1 MMTQPD
7 SQSTAARD
15 MEGQQLPQ
23 RTLWQSIVLL
33 QRQFPLLQILV
44 LIAALAYGT
53 LTMDSFLNPFSVR
66 TMLILASL
74 LGLAALGQTLAI
86 LVGGIDVS
94 IPAFI
99 VLGSTLITQITG
111 PEGVPLGVAILVIIV
126 LAGFCG
132 GLSGWIAHKYS
143 IHPLIVT
150 LAMGSLVSGV
160 LLGWTN
166 ANITGVAPP
175 FLGALTRP
183 FASTFGLPVPPVV
196 IIWLAVGVIMAVVLK
211 RTVFGRQLYATALNP
226 RAADLALVR
235 TRFIWVTVFAI
246 SAIASAM
253 TGLLVVGFA
262 GTANATLGD
271 PYLFQG
277 LAAVILGGAAP
288 LTGAVDYWRTMLG
301 AMIFTVLST
310 LLVAGGFT
318 EADKQITFGLLILVA
333 VGVYGREPRVKDRV

>member
-1 MMTQPD
+1 MDQQTNQPNEIYETQIPD
-7 SQSTAARD
+7 
-15 MEGQQLPQ
+15 
-23 RTLWQSIVLL
+23 RTLWQAVVLL
-33 QRQFPLLQILV
+33 QKQYPLLQLLV
-44 LIAALAYGT
+44 LAGGLAYGA
-53 LTMDSFLNPFSVR
+53 LMMDGFLNAFSLR
-66 TMLILASL
+66 TMLVLASL

-99 VLGSTLITQITG
+99 VLGSTLVTQLTG
-111 PEGVPLGVAILVIIV
+111 DTGLPLIVAICVIIV

-143 IHPLIVT
+143 IHPIIVT

-166 ANITGVAPP
+166 ANITGVAPS
-175 FLGALTRP
+175 FLGDLTRP

-196 IIWLAVGVIMAVVLK
+196 IIWLAVGLITAIILK
-211 RTVFGRQLYATALNP
+211 RTIFGRQLYATALNP

-235 TRFIWVTVFAI
+235 TRSIWTIVFAI
-246 SAIASAM
+246 SAIVSAM

-277 LAAVILGGAAP
+277 LVAVILGGAAP
-288 LTGAVDYWRTMLG
+288 LIGAVDYWRTMLG

-318 EADKQITFGLLILVA
+318 EADKQITFGILILIA
-333 VGVYGREPRVKDRV
+333 VGVYGREARVKDRV

>member
-1 MMTQPD
+1 MPKHSSIASDIYTAQD
-7 SQSTAARD
+7 QRRTVWQRVVALQSQ
-15 MEGQQLPQ
+15 
-23 RTLWQSIVLL
+23 V
-33 QRQFPLLQILV
+33 PLLQLIV
-44 LIAALAYGT
+44 LGAALIYGAVM
-53 LTMDSFLNPFSVR
+53 MDGFFNPFSLR
-66 TMLILASL
+66 TMLVLASL

-99 VLGSTLITQITG
+99 VLGSTLVTQFTG
-111 PEGVPLGVAILVIIV
+111 AGGVSLPVAILIIV
-126 LAGFCG
+126 VIAGSFG
-132 GLSGWIAHKYS
+132 GLSGWIAHRYQ
-143 IHPLIVT
+143 IHPIIVT
-150 LAMGSLVSGV
+150 LAMGSLVSGI

-166 ANITGVAPP
+166 ATITGVAPAV
-175 FLGALTRP
+175 LGNLTRP

-196 IIWLAVGVIMAVVLK
+196 IIWLGVGVVTAVVLK

-226 RAADLALVR
+226 RAADLSLVR
-235 TRFIWVTVFAI
+235 TRAIWTIVFAI
-246 SAIASAM
+246 SAIGSAM

-288 LTGAVDYWRTMLG
+288 LIGAVDYWRTMLG

-318 EADKQITFGLLILVA
+318 EAEKQITFGILILIA
-333 VGVYGREPRVKDRV
+333 VGVYGREPRVNDRV